1 MGEEEGKETQTKGI
15 DNLFNNIIAEISS
28 NVEKG
33 RDNQIQEAFR
43 IPNRQG
49 QKRNTPR
56 YIIIKVL
63 NTWKN
68 ERVLKASKEKQ
79 QVTYK
84 GKLIKLIA
92 DFST

>member
-56 YIIIKVL
+56 YIIIKTL
-63 NTWKN
+63 NIQNK
-68 ERVLKASKEKQ
+68 EIILKAAKEKQ
-79 QVTYK
+79 QVTFK
-84 GKLIKLIA
+84 GKPMRLIA